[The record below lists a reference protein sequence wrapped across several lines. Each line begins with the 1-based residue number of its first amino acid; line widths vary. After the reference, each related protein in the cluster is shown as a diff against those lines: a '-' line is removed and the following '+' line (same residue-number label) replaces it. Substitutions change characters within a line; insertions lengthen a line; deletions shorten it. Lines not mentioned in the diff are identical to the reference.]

1 MNVKYCKT
9 KKAEQK
15 LSRSLQKQMYL
26 LLGGKS
32 MTNEARR
39 IALKEE
45 SEVRSIIAQ
54 LGLCKELRGT
64 QIIRELIKGHK
75 NTKKLSDKEID
86 LVIYSWDS
94 RYDVPIDLIDPKES
108 FQTRV
113 DNLQIQREEGETQ
126 TQYNRRKVE
135 MIERYLR
142 TIPS

>member
-1 MNVKYCKT
+1 
-9 KKAEQK
+9 
-15 LSRSLQKQMYL
+15 MYL

>member
-1 MNVKYCKT
+1 MNVKYCKI

-108 FQTRV
+108 FQTKV

>member
-1 MNVKYCKT
+1 
-9 KKAEQK
+9 
-15 LSRSLQKQMYL
+15 
-26 LLGGKS
+26 

-142 TIPS
+142 TIPSWSDMLCLGVKIILTPIDIL

>member
-1 MNVKYCKT
+1 
-9 KKAEQK
+9 
-15 LSRSLQKQMYL
+15 
-26 LLGGKS
+26 

-108 FQTRV
+108 FQTKV